1 MVVLGFETNVAI
13 IQSSMSIIVCFQK
26 LPVRR
31 TPDSF
36 LTNVSAYICKITSCT
51 RSDLFGPNGISELWR
66 LGFKRGGQVPCCRA
80 GCGPDPELDM
90 PTILGELEFC
100 LSAQMGP
107 STSAMLGGHY
117 GHFTTLSEGGPS
129 LSRCGTLH
137 SAVQCCTVSH
147 SATAWVQKSGIADAG
162 VFAAGRIRER
172 EV

>member
-90 PTILGELEFC
+90 PTVLGELEFC
-100 LSAQMGP
+100 SSAQMGP
-107 STSAMLGGHY
+107 SRVKSMFMSMFSRTPRRKRLY
-117 GHFTTLSEGGPS
+117 GLRGN
-129 LSRCGTLH
+129 
-137 SAVQCCTVSH
+137 
-147 SATAWVQKSGIADAG
+147 AG
-162 VFAAGRIRER
+162 VEGNMAER
-172 EV
+172 NGEVASHKTSESVLL